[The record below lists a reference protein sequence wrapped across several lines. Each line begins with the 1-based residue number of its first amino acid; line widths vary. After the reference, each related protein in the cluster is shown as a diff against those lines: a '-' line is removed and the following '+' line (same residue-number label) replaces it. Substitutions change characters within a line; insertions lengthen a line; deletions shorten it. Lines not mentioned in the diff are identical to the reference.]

1 MGYLSEWANSQF
13 SDVSAK
19 NEFYASFG
27 ESFSP
32 RGDDMLKDSLNA
44 EMGATEVLDLMT
56 KVMSA

>member
-1 MGYLSEWANSQF
+1 MGYLSEWANNQF
-13 SDVSAK
+13 PDISAK

-32 RGDDMLKDSLNA
+32 RGDDRLKDSLNA

-56 KVMSA
+56 KVMSV